1 MTDAVGETS
10 KDATAVNG
18 LDTSADSSAGGVAA
32 APASSGGDAACGA
45 CGAALRSGDAFCENC
60 GAAASGGTTGS
71 PAARRLRG
79 RLTCRLT
86 RRSVCRRFA
95 DARVGV
101 EPRIDV
107 HARARRTELPSLW
120 WSGPRRRVLRHL
132 R

>member
-18 LDTSADSSAGGVAA
+18 LDTSANSSAGGVAA

-60 GAAASGGTTGS
+60 GAAASGGLTS
-71 PAARRLRG
+71 

-86 RRSVCRRFA
+86 RRSVCRRSA

-107 HARARRTELPSLW
+107 HARTGRTELPSLW